1 MKKLIIFLIIGLIIF
16 NLSNRVLANEIND
29 LQLVSLK
36 IQKFFNDLS
45 ETIIK
50 SFLKKE
56 EDLYKEKYF
65 SLLQELAE
73 LKLNLKTAEENLK
86 DITSL
91 DNVKKLNFLKK
102 DNLGYYYFENLK
114 EAKEGDL
121 VVDRKLT
128 LIGFVLKKTK
138 NYLIVKSLLF
148 PDLEFN
154 LADTAGEFLGSGKTV
169 GNGFL
174 EIYYSSGKK
183 IEKNQPVFTFGNDN
197 LFPANF
203 LVGTVYEIKKTN
215 NLERI
220 IVKLEGNFEEKEFYL
235 YK

>member
-1 MKKLIIFLIIGLIIF
+1 MKKLIIFFLIGLIIF
-16 NLSNRVLANEIND
+16 NLSNRVLAEEVNN
-29 LQLVSLK
+29 LQFVSLK
-36 IQKFFNDLS
+36 IQKFFNDLG
-45 ETIIK
+45 ETIFA

-56 EDLYKEKYF
+56 DDQYKEKYF

-86 DITSL
+86 ELSSL
-91 DNVKKLNFLKK
+91 NNLQKLNFLKK
-102 DNLGYYYFENLK
+102 DNVGYYYFENLEK
-114 EAKEGDL
+114 AEEGDL

-154 LADTAGEFLGSGKTV
+154 LADAEGEFLGSGKTV

-174 EIYYSSGKK
+174 EINYPQAKK

-215 NLERI
+215 NSERV
-220 IVKLEGNFEEKEFYL
+220 IVKLEGAFEEKEFYL